1 MSNSNDA
8 SNRTLTIK
16 RTFDAPIKLVWEAW
30 IQPEHISNWWG
41 PKGMKTNV
49 LQYDF
54 VVGGK
59 WKYSMELPDGKEFL
73 SDGIF
78 KVIEELE
85 KVYSSANFYPMTLNV
100 EIQALFEEAGDKT
113 NFTFNVV
120 HETEEYCKQQEA
132 MGFLKGWGSVFNELE
147 NYIAGLQA

>member
-8 SNRTLTIK
+8 SSRTLTIK
-16 RTFDAPIKLVWEAW
+16 RTFDAPLKLVWEAW
-30 IQPEHISNWWG
+30 IQPEHIANWWG

-49 LQYDF
+49 IQYDF

-59 WKYSMELPDGKEFL
+59 WEYSMALPDGKEFL
-73 SDGIF
+73 SDGVF

-85 KVYSSANFYPMTLNV
+85 KVYSSANFYPMTLDV
-100 EIQALFEEAGDKT
+100 EIQALFEEAGEKT

-120 HETEEYCKQQEA
+120 HATEEHCKQQEA
-132 MGFLKGWGSVFNELE
+132 MGFLKGWGSVFNELDSYV
-147 NYIAGLQA
+147 NGLLA